1 MNKISTTWELAK
13 VSWGV
18 LRDDKELALLPVLSA
33 ICAIL
38 VSATFFLP
46 LIVAPKL
53 LSLGHPGPLQY
64 FGAFLFYFANYFV
77 VIFFNTALIHAAT
90 IRLRGGHPTLSDGIG
105 FAWEHVVSIAQWAV
119 VAATVGM
126 ILRAIEER
134 VGWLGRI
141 IVALIGA
148 AWSLAT
154 YFVIPVIVYEQLG
167 PIDAVKRS
175 AAMFKETWG
184 ERVVGS
190 VSFGLLFFLLAL
202 PAIGLPF
209 LVGYLLGVAAG
220 LVVAALAVV
229 YLIALAVV
237 SSALNGIFVAALY
250 QYTQSKSDCGPF
262 SQQLMG
268 AAWRPR

>member
-38 VSATFFLP
+38 VSATFFVP
-46 LIVAPKL
+46 LIAMPKL
-53 LSLGHPGPLQY
+53 LSLGHPGPFQY
-64 FGAFLFYFANYFV
+64 VGLFLFYFANYFV

-90 IRLRGGHPTLSDGIG
+90 IRLRGGHPKLSDGLN
-105 FAWEHVVSIAQWAV
+105 FAWEHVVAIAQWAA

-134 VGWLGRI
+134 VGWLGKI

-148 AWSLAT
+148 AWTMAT
-154 YFVIPVIVYEQLG
+154 YFVVPVIVYEQLG

-175 AAMFKETWG
+175 AAMFRETWG
-184 ERVVGS
+184 ERVVAS

-209 LVGYLLGVAAG
+209 LVGYLFGI
-220 LVVAALAVV
+220 VAALIVGGLAVI
-229 YLIALAVV
+229 YFIALAVV
-237 SSALNGIFVAALY
+237 NAALNGIFVAALY
-250 QYTQSKSDCGPF
+250 QYTQTKEASGPF
-262 SQQLMG
+262 TPQMLNS
-268 AAWRPR
+268 AWRPR